1 MSKTIRMMREAAAGK
16 RSAVTTVDKAAAKPL
31 PQMTKASDNSVA
43 APRPG
48 DPKSSERT
56 LAPRPKV
63 SSPHTTRPS
72 GLWDHVVREDG
83 AAAVAAAPNSVGAG
97 NVPSIT
103 NPSDNY
109 SMQRYRMKK
118 KISDLFRR
126 KTPKL

>member
-1 MSKTIRMMREAAAGK
+1 MSKTIRMIREAAAGK

-31 PQMTKASDNSVA
+31 PQMTKTSNNSVA

-63 SSPHTTRPS
+63 SSAHTTRPS
-72 GLWDHVVREDG
+72 GLWDHVVKEDG
-83 AAAVAAAPNSVGAG
+83 PAVAAAPNSVGAG

-109 SMQRYRMKK
+109 SMQKYRMKK
-118 KISDLFRR
+118 KIGNLFRR
-126 KTPKL
+126 KIPKL